1 MNAKAPIQ
9 ELDSYFSTNG
19 VANSYFVENGSYLR
33 AKNTVLGYTFSAA
46 GLKKIGIQKL
56 RVYVSAANLFTI
68 TGYSGL
74 DPELPGTP
82 GQASTDF
89 GVDEGT
95 YPSSRTFL
103 LGVNL
108 SL

>member
-1 MNAKAPIQ
+1 
-9 ELDSYFSTNG
+9 
-19 VANSYFVENGSYLR
+19 VYL
-33 AKNTVLGYTFSAA
+33 
-46 GLKKIGIQKL
+46 
-56 RVYVSAANLFTI
+56 SAANLFTI
-68 TGYSGL
+68 TNYTGV

-82 GQASTDF
+82 NQASTDF

-103 LGVNL
+103 VGLNI